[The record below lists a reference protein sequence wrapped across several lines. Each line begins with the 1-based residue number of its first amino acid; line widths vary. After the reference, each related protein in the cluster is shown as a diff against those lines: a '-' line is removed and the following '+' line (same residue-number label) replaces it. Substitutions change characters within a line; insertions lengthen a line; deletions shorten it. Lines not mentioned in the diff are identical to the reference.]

1 MAWLGPSSMSRLAVL
16 KDIVRVIVT
25 VAADKRALTD
35 EELAQVQEAR
45 LVIDRLEWHG
55 RERNGE

>member
-1 MAWLGPSSMSRLAVL
+1 MDRIEML
-16 KDIVRVIVT
+16 KDIVRAIAE
-25 VAADKRALTD
+25 VAADKRALSS

-55 RERNGE
+55 RKRDGD